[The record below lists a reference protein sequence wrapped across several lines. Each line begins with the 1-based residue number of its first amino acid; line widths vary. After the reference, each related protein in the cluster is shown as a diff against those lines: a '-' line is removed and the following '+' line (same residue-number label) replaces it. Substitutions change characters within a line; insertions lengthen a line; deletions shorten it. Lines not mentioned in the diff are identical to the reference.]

1 MSVTPYLGLAEVMAH
16 KAATAKGV
24 VAEFVGTLL
33 LVGSATQFYNLN
45 NL

>member
-16 KAATAKGV
+16 KAVTAKGV

-33 LVGSATQFYNLN
+33 LVSYECLFSTPV
-45 NL
+45 